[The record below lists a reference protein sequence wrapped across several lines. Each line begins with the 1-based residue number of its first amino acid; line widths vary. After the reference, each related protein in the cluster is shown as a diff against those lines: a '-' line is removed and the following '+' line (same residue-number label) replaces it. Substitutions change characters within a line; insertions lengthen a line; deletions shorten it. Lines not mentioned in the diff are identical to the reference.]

1 MIDVPA
7 PPLAPP
13 PPQGLFSR
21 WPRLA
26 ILALGLLVLVAIGV
40 ADNASAMFSM
50 AAFYLLPPAFVAW
63 YAGRPLGVATG
74 IIAGIVWGL
83 AAIAGR
89 SQTPNAVMMVW
100 NLVMFSASGISS
112 AVLAGTLRKTLH
124 ALRASLTREQ
134 ELARVD
140 ALTGARNLRAFR
152 ELLEPEL
159 LRVRRY
165 KRPCTVVFL
174 DADGFKA
181 VNDTY
186 GHAIGDRALMVIAQT
201 LSTSLRRTDVIAR
214 LGGDEFGLIL
224 TDTGPADAEAVLR
237 KALARM
243 RDVMAREG
251 WKLTMSAGAVA
262 CLQGNFTV
270 DDVVRQADALMF
282 DVKRNGKNDV
292 RIEAV
297 DGRPDTVTPPTG
309 QPLV

>member
-1 MIDVPA
+1 MIDVP
-7 PPLAPP
+7 PSPSAPP
-13 PPQGLFSR
+13 PLSSAFAR
-21 WPRLA
+21 WPRFA
-26 ILALGLLVLVAIGV
+26 ILALGLGGLAVIGA
-40 ADNASAMFSM
+40 ADRASAMFSM
-50 AAFYLLPPAFVAW
+50 AALYLLPPAFVAW

-74 IIAGIVWGL
+74 IVAGIVWGL
-83 AAIAGR
+83 AALASR
-89 SQTPNAVMMVW
+89 SQTPNAITVVW
-100 NLVMFSASGISS
+100 NLLMFSGSGVSS

-181 VNDTY
+181 VNDTH

-237 KALARM
+237 KALVRM